1 MRVNSVVL
9 GLTVGGNMK
18 GRTMIIVSSLAALFL
33 GFVVAYP
40 LLISN
45 LPSLSKVDFGVDVA
59 YTYIEPLKTDSNL
72 TGLYWNNSVVETQ
85 YSGGLLSGAVEADGL
100 VVSYFVVLNIT
111 NYSDDSASIKNFDIA
126 IGPQIS
132 AGSDGGI
139 IAQNLVLTDSR
150 YLTYYPGWDEVWSP
164 HSSRL
169 IGLSGVTGVHEIPYA
184 SLNSGLVYLYGSAEG
199 QVASSNGGQSAES
212 YSLKQVQLQSVG
224 NGFVYNTLINENQIL
239 LFYQGLD
246 VSIGTRH

>member
-1 MRVNSVVL
+1 MVL
-9 GLTVGGNMK
+9 GLTVGANMK
-18 GRTMIIVSSLAALFL
+18 GRTMIIAGSLAALFL
-33 GFVVAYP
+33 GLVVAYP
-40 LLISN
+40 LLPSN
-45 LPSLSKVDFGVDVA
+45 LPSLSKADFGVDVA
-59 YTYIEPLKTDSNL
+59 YAYIAPLKSDSNL
-72 TGLYWNNSVVETQ
+72 TGLFWNNSVVDIQ
-85 YSGGLLSGAVEADGL
+85 HNGGLPSGALESDGL
-100 VVSYFVVLNIT
+100 AVSYFVVLNIT
-111 NYSDDSASIKNFDIA
+111 NYSDDSARIKNFDIA
-126 IGPQIS
+126 VGPQIS

-184 SLNSGLVYLYGSAEG
+184 SLNSSLVYLYGSAEG
-199 QVASSNGGQSAES
+199 QVASANGGRSAVS
-212 YSLKQVQLQSVG
+212 YSLKQVQLQTVG
-224 NGFVYNTLINENQIL
+224 NGYLYNALINENQIL